1 MHDLHPLIE
10 DWLAH
15 LAETGKSERTT
26 ISYRRALALF
36 VRWSEQSYG
45 QPFDPPAIIPR
56 DAVDW
61 KSYQLTI
68 EKARPSTINQRLTAL
83 SRFFKWAVARGA
95 VRADPTADVS
105 GVDSDPRHPKALD
118 NAQLRRLLRAVNK
131 GGTLRDMAL
140 FELMVGTGLR
150 VSEVLALQRE
160 DVALNDRS
168 GEVIV
173 RAGKG
178 GKQRSVPLT
187 ASVRRAVR
195 AYLEDL
201 PEMKPTDPLWQG
213 QRGALTSPSGIFRLL
228 KKYARQ
234 AGLAE
239 SLVSPHILRHTFAS
253 RYLAANPGDLRGLA
267 AILGHSSLDTVMIY
281 TEPTTQDLATRM
293 ELAETKTV

>member
-1 MHDLHPLIE
+1 
-10 DWLAH
+10 
-15 LAETGKSERTT
+15 
-26 ISYRRALALF
+26 
-36 VRWSEQSYG
+36 
-45 QPFDPPAIIPR
+45 
-56 DAVDW
+56 
-61 KSYQLTI
+61 
-68 EKARPSTINQRLTAL
+68 
-83 SRFFKWAVARGA
+83 
-95 VRADPTADVS
+95 
-105 GVDSDPRHPKALD
+105 
-118 NAQLRRLLRAVNK
+118 
-131 GGTLRDMAL
+131 MAL